1 MGNTVVDPDLQIRGG
16 GGGGGW
22 GGEKE
27 GPVSKKAFSA
37 LWASVWSKNKGV
49 GGRPPGPLPWICHW
63 NMQSFELISS
73 KTVDWQLSCLV
84 MGEHLKK
91 MAIH

>member
-16 GGGGGW
+16 GGGG
-22 GGEKE
+22 KRE
-27 GPVSKKAFSA
+27 GPVSKKTFSA
-37 LWASVWSKNKGV
+37 LWASVWSKNKG
-49 GGRPPGPLPWICHW
+49 GGAGPHGLLPWIRHW
-63 NMQSFELISS
+63 NMLSLISS
-73 KTVDWQLSCLV
+73 ETVDWQLSCLV

>member
-1 MGNTVVDPDLQIRGG
+1 MGNTAVDLDLQIRRG
-16 GGGGGW
+16 
-22 GGEKE
+22 GGEKRRARSPKKLFRPF
-27 GPVSKKAFSA
+27 GPQFGLKIR
-37 LWASVWSKNKGV
+37 G
-49 GGRPPGPLPWICHW
+49 GGRPPGPLPWIRHW

-73 KTVDWQLSCLV
+73 ETVDWQLSCLV

>member
-1 MGNTVVDPDLQIRGG
+1 MGNTAVDPDLQIRRGEGGEGRKGRTQSQKKLFRPHGPQFGLKIRGG
-16 GGGGGW
+16 GQA
-22 GGEKE
+22 
-27 GPVSKKAFSA
+27 P
-37 LWASVWSKNKGV
+37 WA
-49 GGRPPGPLPWICHW
+49 PPLDPR

-73 KTVDWQLSCLV
+73 ETVDWQLSCLV

>member
-1 MGNTVVDPDLQIRGG
+1 MGNTAVDLDLHIRKGG
-16 GGGGGW
+16 

-27 GPVSKKAFSA
+27 GPVSKKTFRPFGPQFG
-37 LWASVWSKNKGV
+37 LKIRG
-49 GGRPPGPLPWICHW
+49 GGRPPGPLPWIRHW

-73 KTVDWQLSCLV
+73 ETVDWQLSCLD

-91 MAIH
+91 MSIH